1 MSIVLSFVQP
11 FVGRKRVLIYFVLQH
26 HINDKVKYLH
36 CAQSTIAVSRCT
48 DLARAED
55 RLYSIR
61 GFLQRKFK
69 QVLNEQG
76 FLSFLK
82 PSLSHTARYA
92 PSPRFQKHLK
102 IHAKIA
108 QPILLPLHNP
118 LAEFLV
124 NGLTSKYALLT
135 YCVKF

>member
-1 MSIVLSFVQP
+1 MTP
-11 FVGRKRVLIYFVLQH
+11 FGSPVIGGQ
-26 HINDKVKYLH
+26 
-36 CAQSTIAVSRCT
+36 
-48 DLARAED
+48 
-55 RLYSIR
+55 
-61 GFLQRKFK
+61 
-69 QVLNEQG
+69 
-76 FLSFLK
+76 K
-82 PSLSHTARYA
+82 PSL
-92 PSPRFQKHLK
+92 RFQKRLK